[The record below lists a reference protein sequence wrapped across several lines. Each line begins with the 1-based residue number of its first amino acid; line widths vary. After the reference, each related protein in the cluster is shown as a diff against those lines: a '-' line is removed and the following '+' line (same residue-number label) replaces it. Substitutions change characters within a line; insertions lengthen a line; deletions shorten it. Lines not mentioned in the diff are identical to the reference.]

1 MPKVFDGKVFD
12 KLEKDL
18 GAVGNKMDKSLAG
31 AVDGWAKTA
40 KIKKAK
46 KVKKFKVRDIQLG
59 KKGW

>member
-12 KLEKDL
+12 KLDKEL
-18 GAVGNKMDKSLAG
+18 GTIGDGIDKSLAG

-40 KIKKAK
+40 RIKKAK
-46 KVKKFKVRDIQLG
+46 KVRKFEIRDIQLG